1 MQLSF
6 ICTYM
11 PCSWRSVIT
20 FDSTAHAWPT
30 VLRWYLAKQTEGGN
44 CTHNVYRPSFHVIH
58 SLLIFY
64 ESKRPKYVYPPLM
77 LVERRSPA
85 DPGSCVWVEA
95 KPFAM
100 QDICLS
106 QAGPQM
112 TKAPRC
118 YSADSGVQLPFNSR
132 ALGSGYHQA
141 EKARALRVQFV
152 EETSQIH
159 LQGRGKDRGVRKC
172 FDVIEDR
179 KSVV

>member
-132 ALGSGYHQA
+132 ALGSGYVTKPRRLVRYEYNLSKRHPKYICRA
-141 EKARALRVQFV
+141 ERRIVV
-152 EETSQIH
+152 Y
-159 LQGRGKDRGVRKC
+159 G
-172 FDVIEDR
+172 
-179 KSVV
+179 SVST